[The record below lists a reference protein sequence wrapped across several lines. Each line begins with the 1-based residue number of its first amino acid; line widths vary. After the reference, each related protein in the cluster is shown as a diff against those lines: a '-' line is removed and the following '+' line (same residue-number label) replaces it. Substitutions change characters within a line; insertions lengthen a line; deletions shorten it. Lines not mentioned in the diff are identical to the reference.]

1 MEYQNGQ
8 GTFLDAMGEMWY
20 DVDKEIDDDDRQ
32 TDRHAHRQNWYI
44 IKYTNIL
51 SDWASEYS
59 KNLVRNRSFL
69 VVIKDNTIM
78 VELELFGLCF

>member
-32 TDRHAHRQNWYI
+32 TDMHI
-44 IKYTNIL
+44 DKTDLLLNI
-51 SDWASEYS
+51 
-59 KNLVRNRSFL
+59 
-69 VVIKDNTIM
+69 
-78 VELELFGLCF
+78 